1 MPVRRKPHLLYKIW
15 KKFENCFIIY
25 KTVVYE
31 NVTKSGEEN
40 HMEEFKKLNLRQKTI
55 GFIVMFV
62 TAIVMIV
69 TFMSMT
75 SADRVDSNEIE
86 LDDGWDVTINEK
98 EYHNVTLS
106 KFRFDMC
113 NRGDVLVLKHVVPR
127 YDAIMLP
134 TLDVYTIH
142 SAVKVYLDNEVIY
155 MYGQKLYEEK
165 KLLGYGQHFVSMPYG
180 AESKWLKIELM
191 VSEDNAFDGV
201 RDVRILDGN
210 SSLVK
215 DLSGK
220 RLNLSIT
227 MFLIVFGVIIMVLS
241 MLMLKRSLN
250 FIQTFCIAMFSFL
263 IGCWTLCNNDLIE
276 YFTTDLLMKTY
287 LEYMSLY
294 TLPLP
299 FTYYFKDRINEK
311 DTPKWMKIYFYVLV
325 AAEVIYI
332 LSALILQITNTV
344 HLPQVLEGSHILM
357 IFAIILILVIS
368 FIDMKVKKQKP
379 SVVMVGFLIAIVI
392 VIEELVRFNLDKYIT
407 GFEKNEYSSNLCFAV
422 LIIVISMLVD
432 YGNKT
437 SKSLY
442 ENAQRA
448 VLEQM
453 AYMDELTGLGNRR
466 MCEKKLTELEEKEM
480 SSDSM
485 YAIVSL
491 DLNFLKHTNDTYGH
505 KKGDELIKNF
515 SDVLLNVFNLY
526 GTVTRTG
533 GDEFVVILD
542 DITEEKVK
550 SLLEQMLEQMEK
562 KNKSE
567 SEVILST
574 AYGYAMK
581 GEFSSNQEQNEEN
594 KLKAVNI
601 GPRAVYR
608 IADDR
613 MYENKRKSKLGR
625 Q

>member
-1 MPVRRKPHLLYKIW
+1 
-15 KKFENCFIIY
+15 
-25 KTVVYE
+25 
-31 NVTKSGEEN
+31 
-40 HMEEFKKLNLRQKTI
+40 
-55 GFIVMFV
+55 
-62 TAIVMIV
+62 
-69 TFMSMT
+69 
-75 SADRVDSNEIE
+75 
-86 LDDGWDVTINEK
+86 
-98 EYHNVTLS
+98 
-106 KFRFDMC
+106 
-113 NRGDVLVLKHVVPR
+113 
-127 YDAIMLP
+127 
-134 TLDVYTIH
+134 
-142 SAVKVYLDNEVIY
+142 
-155 MYGQKLYEEK
+155 
-165 KLLGYGQHFVSMPYG
+165 
-180 AESKWLKIELM
+180 
-191 VSEDNAFDGV
+191 
-201 RDVRILDGN
+201 
-210 SSLVK
+210 
-215 DLSGK
+215 
-220 RLNLSIT
+220 

-276 YFTTDLLMKTY
+276 YFTTDLLMKSY

-294 TLPLP
+294 MLPLP
-299 FTYYFKDRINEK
+299 FTYYFKDRIDEK
-311 DTPKWMKIYFYVLV
+311 GIPKWMKIYFYVLV

-407 GFEKNEYSSNLCFAV
+407 GFDKNEYSSNSCFAV

-432 YGNKT
+432 YGNKI
-437 SKSLY
+437 SKTLF

-466 MCEKKLTELEEKEM
+466 LYEKKLKELEVNAKT
-480 SSDSM
+480 SDSR
-485 YAIVSL
+485 YAILSL

-505 KKGDELIKNF
+505 EKGDELIRSF
-515 SDVLLNVFNLY
+515 ADVLTNVFGMY
-526 GTVTRTG
+526 GSVMRTG
-533 GDEFVVILD
+533 GDEFVVILE
-542 DITEEKVK
+542 DIAEEQVKKLLAQMLDELEEK
-550 SLLEQMLEQMEK
+550 
-562 KNKSE
+562 NKTE
-567 SEVILST
+567 SEIKLST
-574 AYGYAMK
+574 AYGYAMSDETVLK
-581 GEFSSNQEQNEEN
+581 QDFSEE
-594 KLKAVNI
+594 LKIKVVDIN
-601 GPRAVYR
+601 PRTIYR